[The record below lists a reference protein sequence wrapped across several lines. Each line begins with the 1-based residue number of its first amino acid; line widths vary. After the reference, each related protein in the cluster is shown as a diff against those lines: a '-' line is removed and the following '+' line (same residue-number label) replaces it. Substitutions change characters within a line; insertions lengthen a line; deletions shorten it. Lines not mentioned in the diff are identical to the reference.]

1 MIKSHLLYRL
11 SYAPVRAEIRP
22 EPKRPAGRLQVFG
35 SFANRIFSPFPLVRR
50 ISRLPKISPKP
61 SLRVLN
67 LVPLPQNIKKG
78 LDMSSSQPP
87 RTLPFLGNLRQRPCR
102 VTGLALFAG
111 LVACLSGLAAS
122 AGALAEDQGPVAPRT
137 VAVEGTGRVQAVPDM
152 VEVDLG
158 VVTRDK
164 SAEVALQ
171 ANTAA
176 ANRVREVLR
185 EAGLDP
191 QMIQTRDFAITPVYS
206 EVPADRRG
214 ARSIEA
220 YEVRNKVTLRTRKM
234 DALGSL
240 LTRLVAAGSNT
251 VHGIRFGF
259 SEPEKLL
266 ARAQEKAVLDA
277 RAKAKRYLNSIGEDI
292 GKIREISERGTAI
305 PMETRRL
312 GASVMNADVPIE
324 AGENEVSVTIWT
336 VWDIN

>member
-1 MIKSHLLYRL
+1 
-11 SYAPVRAEIRP
+11 
-22 EPKRPAGRLQVFG
+22 
-35 SFANRIFSPFPLVRR
+35 
-50 ISRLPKISPKP
+50 
-61 SLRVLN
+61 
-67 LVPLPQNIKKG
+67 
-78 LDMSSSQPP
+78 
-87 RTLPFLGNLRQRPCR
+87 
-102 VTGLALFAG
+102 
-111 LVACLSGLAAS
+111 
-122 AGALAEDQGPVAPRT
+122 
-137 VAVEGTGRVQAVPDM
+137 
-152 VEVDLG
+152 
-158 VVTRDK
+158 
-164 SAEVALQ
+164 
-171 ANTAA
+171 
-176 ANRVREVLR
+176 
-185 EAGLDP
+185 
-191 QMIQTRDFAITPVYS
+191 
-206 EVPADRRG
+206 
-214 ARSIEA
+214 
-220 YEVRNKVTLRTRKM
+220 M

>member
-1 MIKSHLLYRL
+1 
-11 SYAPVRAEIRP
+11 
-22 EPKRPAGRLQVFG
+22 
-35 SFANRIFSPFPLVRR
+35 
-50 ISRLPKISPKP
+50 
-61 SLRVLN
+61 
-67 LVPLPQNIKKG
+67 
-78 LDMSSSQPP
+78 
-87 RTLPFLGNLRQRPCR
+87 
-102 VTGLALFAG
+102 
-111 LVACLSGLAAS
+111 
-122 AGALAEDQGPVAPRT
+122 
-137 VAVEGTGRVQAVPDM
+137 
-152 VEVDLG
+152 
-158 VVTRDK
+158 
-164 SAEVALQ
+164 
-171 ANTAA
+171 
-176 ANRVREVLR
+176 
-185 EAGLDP
+185 
-191 QMIQTRDFAITPVYS
+191 MIQTRDFAITPVYS